1 MDPDGESS
9 LYYPSPSN
17 APSNAETTLS
27 QRIIKTSMPKPAKK
41 RVDKV
46 TPKRCLITYGS
57 KYLDNAHCLPR
68 STKEPL
74 LDRLEFAWNMERFTL
89 NVDTRYKHHPSES
102 PHCIGHSMRMI
113 GYFSPETRII
123 DAYYNARNTRGLPDI
138 DAKVYKYTLVSTRG
152 DAGDTDTNRQKPP
165 PPDSPMRPPPRGF
178 VLTITLYPYMTSP
191 LSNRMSIPV
200 QLYAT
205 AAPKLVAATG
215 LYETTNLKDDL
226 VKVQV
231 IWNSWMKAVLTKEFL
246 EKTSDGADPTSRTI
260 AARRLILVARSCD
273 AHFVNG
279 KAAGGQDSTRAQ
291 EF

>member
-46 TPKRCLITYGS
+46 TPKRGQR
-57 KYLDNAHCLPR
+57 KNPW
-68 STKEPL
+68 K

-89 NVDTRYKHHPSES
+89 NVDTRYNIIRLS
-102 PHCIGHSMRMI
+102 PTLHRHSMRMI
-113 GYFSPETRII
+113 GYFSPKPESSMRTTMPETPAGSLTLMRRFI
-123 DAYYNARNTRGLPDI
+123 NTLSFHARRCGR
-138 DAKVYKYTLVSTRG
+138 YRYTDKSPLRPIHLC
-152 DAGDTDTNRQKPP
+152 DPP
-165 PPDSPMRPPPRGF
+165 LEDF
-178 VLTITLYPYMTSP
+178 FNHYLYPYHDFPTIESHVHP
-191 LSNRMSIPV
+191 RFIICNSG
-200 QLYAT
+200 A
-205 AAPKLVAATG
+205 KLVAATG

-246 EKTSDGADPTSRTI
+246 EKTSDGADPDIEDDSSEKTTPRRAQLRRTF
-260 AARRLILVARSCD
+260 RQR
-273 AHFVNG
+273 
-279 KAAGGQDSTRAQ
+279 KAAGGQDSPRAQ